1 MGAFCHKEDNRP
13 AAVITA
19 IQNYDTGFKFCQE
32 DLSKRL
38 TAYNWTYLHLAVW
51 MNKEQIVEN
60 LLRLGAEVNIQDA
73 NGDTA
78 LHLALI
84 IGQKSIAKCLLENG
98 ARFDI
103 ANVVR
108 NIKEGVKAME
118 LMTGESIEL
127 MKFTRTETEVEEIAQ
142 LIGTDGKRK

>member
-1 MGAFCHKEDNRP
+1 
-13 AAVITA
+13 
-19 IQNYDTGFKFCQE
+19 
-32 DLSKRL
+32 
-38 TAYNWTYLHLAVW
+38 

-60 LLRLGAEVNIQDA
+60 LLRLGSDVNIQDI

-84 IGQKSIAKCLLENG
+84 TGQRTIAKSLLENG

-103 ANVVR
+103 TNVVR
-108 NIKEGVKAME
+108 VIKEGVKAME

-127 MKFTRTETEVEEIAQ
+127 MKFARTETEVEELGL
-142 LIGTDGKRK
+142 LISTDSKKK